1 MKKRGAQP
9 LVLIV
14 DEDRDACDFYLASLS
29 YESFRCIQAS
39 HADAFE
45 RALALLPDLIIIDAP
60 IFSVADGNAVQRFKH
75 DPRTRAIP
83 IVVASAHAR
92 EEHRD
97 NAMLAGA
104 DGFFRKPVDLSQ
116 LTKEM
121 RRLLAHSGR
130 LEQGEGRKK
139 P

>member
-9 LVLIV
+9 LVLVV

-29 YESFRCIQAS
+29 YEGFRCIQAS

-45 RALALLPDLIIIDAP
+45 RTLALLPDLIIIDAP
-60 IFSVADGNAVQRFKH
+60 IFSVANGNAVQRLKH

-83 IVVASAHAR
+83 IVIASAHAR
-92 EEHRD
+92 EQHRD

-104 DGFFRKPVDLSQ
+104 DGFFRKPVDLCQ
-116 LTKEM
+116 LTKQM
-121 RRLLAHSGR
+121 RRLVTHSPR
-130 LEQGEGRKK
+130 LEQRAARKK
-139 P
+139 S